1 MSQIVSFD
9 VGIRN
14 LAYCIITQDDDKCL
28 TAWENVDIKGAT
40 NDATTNKLLEL
51 LDHIAFDVL
60 DVSRPI
66 IVLVEDQPRR
76 ASNLMKHVQIHISAY
91 FKILCHF
98 QALASVKL
106 KQVNPKRKLTI
117 CPSSVKSKTR
127 RTQYKS
133 NKQAAVTTVSDL
145 LNGPCTIRVSDDLK
159 SKFFNSKKKDD
170 LADCLLQAI
179 SST

>member
-1 MSQIVSFD
+1 MCYHQIVSFD

-14 LAYCIITQDDDKCL
+14 LAYCIIIGEDM
-28 TAWENVDIKGAT
+28 TAWDNVDIKGAT
-40 NDATTNKLLEL
+40 NDATTTKLLEL

-66 IVLVEDQPRR
+66 TVLVEDQPRR

-98 QALASVKL
+98 QALVSVKL

-117 CPSSVKSKTR
+117 CPSSVKSKQTR
-127 RTQYKS
+127 RKQYKS
-133 NKQAAVTTVSDL
+133 NKQAAVTTVSEM
-145 LNGPCTIRVSDDLK
+145 LNGPCTITVSDELK

-179 SST
+179 SSI